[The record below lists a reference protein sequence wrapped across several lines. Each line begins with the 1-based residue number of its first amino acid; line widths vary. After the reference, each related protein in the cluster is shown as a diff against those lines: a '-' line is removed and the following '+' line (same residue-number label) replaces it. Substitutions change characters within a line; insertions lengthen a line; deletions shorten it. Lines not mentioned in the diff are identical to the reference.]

1 MQMTHKS
8 LFILGRQPAIGRAE
22 LESLFG
28 AGHLE
33 PVGDF
38 AIACDIAPQ
47 DIPFERIGS
56 AIRLARPIGDY
67 PTANWPQVAQA
78 TIKLLPSLI
87 DQLPLEGKIK
97 LGLSTFGMSV
107 NERHLLRTG
116 LELKKVCKAAG
127 RSVRIVPNTEAALNT
142 AQVLHNQLT
151 GDLGIELLFVRNGK
165 ETYLAQT
172 VSIQNIDAYADRDRG
187 RPKRDA
193 FVGMLPPKLAQT
205 IINLGVGQLEPTLD
219 NVVLDPFCGTGVVL
233 QEALLMGYGAYGTD
247 LEPRMIDYSRANLK
261 WLATHFAELTPSAS
275 YGRSTGV
282 PAGQPVALARFADP
296 ADSKDASSVALEVGD
311 ATDHKWEHPFSAV
324 AGETYLGRPLSNWPN
339 PEKLQEIIG
348 TCNVIL
354 QKFLSNLAGQTPS
367 GTRMCLAMPAWI
379 APNGRIYHLSLLDS
393 LEVLG
398 YNRVSFSWAQEQEM
412 VYYRPDQ
419 MVARELIVITRK

>member
-1 MQMTHKS
+1 MIHKS

-28 AGHLE
+28 KEHLE
-33 PVGDF
+33 PIGEYAV
-38 AIACDIAPQ
+38 ASDIAP
-47 DIPFERIGS
+47 DDVPFERIGS
-56 AIRLARPIGDY
+56 TIRLARPIGDY

-78 TIKLLPSLI
+78 TIKLLPSLL
-87 DQLPLEGKIK
+87 DELPLEGKLK
-97 LGLSTFGMSV
+97 LGLSTFDMNV

-116 LELKKVCKAAG
+116 LELKKVCKAQG
-127 RSVRIVPNTEAALNT
+127 RSVRIVPNTEPALNT
-142 AQVLHNQLT
+142 AQVIHNQLT
-151 GDLGIELLFVRNGK
+151 GNLGIELLFIRNGK
-165 ETYLAQT
+165 EVYLAKT
-172 VSIQNIDAYADRDRG
+172 VKIQDIDAYAARDQG

-205 IINLGVGQLEPTLD
+205 IVNLGVGQLPATTE

-247 LEPRMIDYSRANLK
+247 LEPRMIDYSRANLE
-261 WLATHFAELTPSAS
+261 WLTTHYAQELTPSAS
-275 YGRSTGV
+275 SGRSTGGRD
-282 PAGQPVALARFADP
+282 GQPVALARFADP
-296 ADSKDASSVALEVGD
+296 ADSKDDSSTVLEVGD
-311 ATDHKWEHPFSAV
+311 ATTHKWSHAITAV

-348 TCNVIL
+348 TCNVIV
-354 QKFLSNLAGQTPS
+354 QKFLVNLAGQIPS
-367 GTRMCLAMPAWI
+367 GTRLCLAMPAWVGS
-379 APNGRIYHLSLLDS
+379 NHRIYHLALLDS

-412 VYYRPDQ
+412 VYHRPDQ
-419 MVARELIVITRK
+419 LVARDLVVITRK